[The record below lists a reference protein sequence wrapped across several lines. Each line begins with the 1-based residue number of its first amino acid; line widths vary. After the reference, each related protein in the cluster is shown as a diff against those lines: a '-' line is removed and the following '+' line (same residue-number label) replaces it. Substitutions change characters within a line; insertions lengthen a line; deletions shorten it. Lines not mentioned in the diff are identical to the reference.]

1 MFRSSVLICAASALL
16 LLLSRAYAATPA
28 PPAQPA
34 PVILASNATTVAA
47 FLNACSADQAG
58 CSDEIGT
65 ALLDK
70 MKYDGTSTLCLP
82 SPDYAQPAIVWLNTH
97 PEDRGMATEDGIF
110 LALKTLYACH

>member
-34 PVILASNATTVAA
+34 PVILASSAATVGD
-47 FLNACSADQAG
+47 FLAVCRSDQAG
-58 CSDEIGT
+58 CSDEVGT
-65 ALLDK
+65 ALLDE

-82 SPDYAQPAIVWLNTH
+82 SPDYAQPVIAWLNVH
-97 PEDRGMATEDGIF
+97 PEDRGLHTEDGIF
-110 LALKTLYACH
+110 LALKAVYACH